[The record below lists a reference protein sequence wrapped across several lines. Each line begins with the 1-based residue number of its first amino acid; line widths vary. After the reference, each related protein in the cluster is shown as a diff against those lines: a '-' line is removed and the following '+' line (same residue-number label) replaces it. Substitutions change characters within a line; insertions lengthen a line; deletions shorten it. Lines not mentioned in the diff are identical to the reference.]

1 MHARADE
8 RRKNPRFEMRFS
20 VFLRALGGPWTLS
33 ETAEVSATGASF
45 VTNRP
50 FLLNTPVEYVLNLP
64 TELTKAQ
71 RPLWVRFFGSVLR
84 CERIANGNGALAV
97 AVRNTTHRYL
107 SPDEAAVFDALA
119 QKLEPADPAGQAQ
132 ESETGR

>member
-20 VFLRALGGPWTLS
+20 ALLRALGDPWTLS
-33 ETAEVSATGASF
+33 ETSEVSATGASF

-50 FLLNTPVEYVLNLP
+50 LLLNRPIEYVLSLP

-71 RPLWVRFFGSVLR
+71 RPLWVRFYGSVLR
-84 CERIANGNGALAV
+84 CERIAKGNCDFAV

-107 SPDEAAVFDALA
+107 SPDEAAVFDALV
-119 QKLEPADPAGQAQ
+119 QKPEPSASRGLTP
-132 ESETGR
+132 